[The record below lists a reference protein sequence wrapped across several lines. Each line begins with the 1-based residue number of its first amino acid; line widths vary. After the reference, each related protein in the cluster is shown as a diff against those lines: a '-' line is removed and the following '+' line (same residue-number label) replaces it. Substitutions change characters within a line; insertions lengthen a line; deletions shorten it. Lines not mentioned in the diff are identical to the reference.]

1 MKCIQCGTEFDSPF
15 CPRCGAPAQA
25 APQQVPQQVPQA
37 PAKPPKK
44 KRPIYRRWWFILLA
58 ILAAFIL
65 LVEVTSIKP
74 KVKWD
79 ELVLGEMLPP
89 MEGRGEIHQN
99 SMTDLSLR
107 IEKVTAKEFVAYVE
121 ECKQMG
127 FTKEGQFSADFCAVN
142 DKGYEL
148 TLFHYENEEE
158 LSLSLREPYEP
169 EEDEDT
175 EPEDTPTTTT
185 TTKKA
190 DSAAL
195 GKDFKSFM
203 DSYEKFMGEYVDF
216 MKKYQANPTDM
227 SLIADY
233 SKIMNQYNQFVKD
246 FNAWGDKD
254 LSAAEVAYY
263 TKVQGRVSQK
273 LLEVA
278 AG

>member
-1 MKCIQCGTEFDSPF
+1 MMKCMQCGTEFESPF

-25 APQQVPQQVPQA
+25 VPQQVPQA
-37 PAKPPKK
+37 PVKPPKK

-58 ILAAFIL
+58 ILVAFIL
-65 LVEVTSIKP
+65 LVEITSIKP

-89 MEGRGEIHQN
+89 MEGRGEILLN
-99 SMTDLSLR
+99 DMDDLDVTIS
-107 IEKVTAKEFVAYVE
+107 KVTAKEFADYA
-121 ECKQMG
+121 KQCQEMG
-127 FTKEGQFSADFCAVN
+127 FVKNEDGYGDFSGINAE
-142 DKGYEL
+142 GYEL
-148 TLFHYENEEE
+148 NLNHYNSEEE
-158 LSLSLREPYEP
+158 LNISLELYE
-169 EEDEDT
+169 EDEDYAEDEDT
-175 EPEDTPTTTT
+175 ETESTPTTTT

-246 FNAWGDKD
+246 FSAWGDKD